1 MGPTSAKRG
10 QLGPTWSEDGL
21 ILGPT
26 WADVGPNLGPT
37 WLDFRTTLHSSTK
50 QPEKWVTRRTNP
62 RREEARKRSKKQ
74 TPRRQE
80 RCLAPV
86 TGAKTDALKACN
98 AHFLPC
104 ISARFSKRK
113 EGRKRSPNR
122 PRRQLRSKSALE
134 SPRTSIFRPCW
145 AHFGPTLAPCW
156 SHVGPKSS
164 QELPRAAQVGPRH
177 GPWTDPERP
186 RSGPGPPRG
195 PRGPPGG
202 LQSPILDR
210 KSSQLGPM
218 LALFWALLMTL
229 LRAN

>member
-1 MGPTSAKRG
+1 MGPS
-10 QLGPTWSEDGL
+10 
-21 ILGPT
+21 
-26 WADVGPNLGPT
+26 

-62 RREEARKRSKKQ
+62 RREEARKRAKKQ
-74 TPRRQE
+74 TPPRQE
-80 RCLAPV
+80 RFLAPV
-86 TGAKTDALKACN
+86 KGAKTDALKACN

-145 AHFGPTLAPCW
+145 AHFGPMLVPCW
-156 SHVGPKSS
+156 A
-164 QELPRAAQVGPRH
+164 QELPRAAQEGPRH

-195 PRGPPGG
+195 PRGPQEASRG
-202 LQSPILDR
+202 R
-210 KSSQLGPM
+210 FWTENEANLGPCW
-218 LALFWALLMTL
+218 LCFWLY
-229 LRAN
+229 